1 VVGRHEAAVVRHHA
15 AMLLD
20 GAVGSRTPALLAWGA
35 LGPRGQSAPLAAL
48 DALLAFRAL
57 VPAAFGRR
65 ADALFEL
72 MEALASAG
80 PVASPV
86 HLSLEPV
93 HRRGWGSCYAAL
105 NHGEI
110 PAEAIE
116 ALLAQHPLAEAAGGP
131 LLYGVDTYG
140 VDTYGVDTYGVDTSV
155 WPRCDAETSPERGF
169 YHHSPAP
176 APLDAPLG
184 RPAHRRRLVV
194 PMGRPTQPDS
204 R

>member
-1 VVGRHEAAVVRHHA
+1 
-15 AMLLD
+15 
-20 GAVGSRTPALLAWGA
+20 
-35 LGPRGQSAPLAAL
+35 
-48 DALLAFRAL
+48 
-57 VPAAFGRR
+57 
-65 ADALFEL
+65 

-140 VDTYGVDTYGVDTSV
+140 VDTYGVDTYGVDTYGVDTSV